1 VSASSAGVLTS
12 VLPLSTVVLSF
23 LILKEEILIS
33 HLLGMLFVIAAIFIL
48 SKDMSGEAKPE
59 KAITY

>member
-1 VSASSAGVLTS
+1 
-12 VLPLSTVVLSF
+12 VLSF